1 MARPMKIFMRGKRIT
16 MLQEL
21 LRRMGYPV
29 HDKPGQFG
37 TSTRDAVKA
46 VQSQYDMK
54 PTGVVDDA
62 LLQRMQHGQPA
73 AAISEEDVL
82 KAPDPDNE
90 DPLQSDVRLEALVRL
105 LIRKGVLTENELH
118 DEIVRVQVKQ
128 ITEPPL
134 I

>member
-1 MARPMKIFMRGKRIT
+1 MKVFMRGKRIT

-21 LRRMGYPV
+21 LRRMGYHV

-46 VQSQYDMK
+46 VQSQYDLK

-82 KAPDPDNE
+82 KAPAPDTDNE
-90 DPLQSDVRLEALVRL
+90 DPLQGDVRLEALVRL